1 MDKIQTDVVQFSLLG
16 IGTTTL
22 VGKQAQAIKLI
33 LFVVGVYLLYKYIT
47 QNTVKINIG

>member
-22 VGKQAQAIKLI
+22 VGKQAQLVKLTI
-33 LFVVGVYLLYKYIT
+33 FLIGVYLLYKYIT
-47 QNTVKINIG
+47 QNTVKINIS